1 MQGIIVK
8 GIAGFYYVETEEGIY
23 QCKARG
29 IFRKDGIIPR
39 VGDNVIIEAIDEE
52 EAVINEILPRKNE
65 FIRPPIANVDCFIIV
80 IAAKQ
85 PDPNMSILDKFLVM
99 AELYHTDV
107 VICVNKIDLV
117 EREELE
123 LFKEIYQPIYP
134 LVFVSGKTGQG
145 IKDLEDLIIDKKSAL
160 AGPSGVG
167 KSTILNKIIGEKI
180 AETGEVSHKTKRGKN
195 TTRHVE
201 LYSLKNGGMI
211 FDTPGFTSFDDLEAE
226 EDELSY
232 LYPEMQPYLSKC
244 RYDDCRHLAE
254 PDCEVQKAVKEGK
267 IHESRYDS
275 YVKQIKEIQEKRKY

>member
-211 FDTPGFTSFDDLEAE
+211 FDTPGFTSFDVLEAE